1 LAGTRRDNTD
11 KVARSVI
18 YPDSR
23 HRIPHVAFEL
33 DDYKL
38 RTDRLRWA
46 DLDLADFGA
55 KPLETE
61 ALRCIRYMHDVEY
74 HTICYLRDLLLT
86 PAHQDPTITS
96 FLSFWVYEE
105 YWHGEAL
112 GAVLSAHGEPHGE
125 ARVAAVRSSLGWR
138 DSMRPLLMTIGG
150 WLATSDFT
158 AVHMTWGAI
167 NEWTTQAG
175 YVQLARRASHPILSE
190 LLGRIARQ
198 EGRHIDFYST
208 QARARLAD
216 SPRARRLARL
226 ALRRFWHPVGAGVM
240 PPEETRFLTRYLMG
254 DEQGREVA
262 RRIDRRIDRLP
273 GLKGLSL
280 MDKAVTA
287 NLAID
292 PARRA
297 SDAEGRSSSWPVR

>member
-1 LAGTRRDNTD
+1 M
-11 KVARSVI
+11 
-18 YPDSR
+18 
-23 HRIPHVAFEL
+23 AFEL
-33 DDYKL
+33 DDCKA
-38 RTDRLRWA
+38 RTDRLRWG
-46 DLDLADFGA
+46 DLDLGSFGA
-55 KPLETE
+55 RPVGTD

-86 PAHQDPTITS
+86 PAHRDPTITT

-150 WLATSDFT
+150 WLAATDFT

-175 YVQLARRASHPILSE
+175 YSLLARRARHPILSD

-198 EGRHIDFYST
+198 EGRHIDFYSS
-208 QARARLAD
+208 QARSRLAA
-216 SPRARRLARL
+216 SPRAQRLARL
-226 ALRRFWHPVGAGVM
+226 ALRRFWHPVGSGVM
-240 PPEETRFLTRYLMG
+240 PPEETQFLTRYLMG
-254 DEQGREVA
+254 DQRGMEMA
-262 RRIDRRIDRLP
+262 HRIDRRIDRLP
-273 GLKGLSL
+273 GLTGLRL
-280 MDKAVTA
+280 MESAVKA
-287 NLAID
+287 NLAT
-292 PARRA
+292 
-297 SDAEGRSSSWPVR
+297 